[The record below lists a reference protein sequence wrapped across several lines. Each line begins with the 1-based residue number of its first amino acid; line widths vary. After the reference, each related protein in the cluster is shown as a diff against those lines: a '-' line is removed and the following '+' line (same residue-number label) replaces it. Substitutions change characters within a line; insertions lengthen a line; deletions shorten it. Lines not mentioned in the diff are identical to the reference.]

1 MAASTG
7 DDDSA
12 GDAFLGGGDGGGEI
26 SEDAGSWLSRQA
38 VVGWFAV
45 VASSFAGL
53 CALNAWRERWAVSKG
68 PVANWKNAE
77 HTAAIA
83 PPVDRE
89 FLDALDT
96 VVEHSLVSCLIQPI
110 RAVKGTRSR

>member
-53 CALNAWRERWAVSKG
+53 CALNA
-68 PVANWKNAE
+68 
-77 HTAAIA
+77 
-83 PPVDRE
+83 
-89 FLDALDT
+89 
-96 VVEHSLVSCLIQPI
+96 
-110 RAVKGTRSR
+110 